1 MPPNPSLTSPR
12 SSTAPMHVDGDA
24 AASARAAR
32 ARLKA
37 RTRRLQ
43 AVIAGHAETTPPG
56 GAAVD
61 LEEFLLRGAAG
72 SPWGAS
78 LLLPAAGS
86 PPADGEGFALWLGS
100 ADDALDLPA
109 LHQHG
114 VTAIVNMALGGCED
128 VRRFVRAR
136 YRDRLGCEKFQYLA
150 ADALDAGGYPIWR
163 WWKGGDTVGFFWL
176 ACRPEGR
183 AVLVHCMQGVNRSAA
198 VAAAFMA
205 RQGPSPTGGPGLG
218 VLGAVD
224 WISRRRQPV
233 LQNVGFLKQLLDH
246 GSPGV
251 PWEPGEEE
259 EAEAPPAAV
268 EAYRVGDVLERGAP
282 GPGPAAAAASAPAAA
297 PCEGG
302 SCRNL
307 SSILQSMCRKY
318 EAPALRAGTA
328 ARRHGQARGRRIQTP
343 VAEGALWPGRCSS
356 LTASGVAQRL
366 GRLWGGRRAAEKA
379 PSPPRS
385 QWPAMSFSDSGGA
398 AFAPPPRAPGCADAA
413 GAPAAQ
419 KAAEEDWS
427 RQSTGVEEDLK
438 LRPLEPAGDGGR
450 KDGAGDAKLH
460 AAMTN
465 VSSIS
470 TPSTP
475 SISPTEFKS
484 QGAAVGELEVGSVV
498 DIGPR
503 QFLITG
509 ILGRGSFGT
518 VWCGEC
524 CEGKGKVAV
533 KSALCCSPA
542 ALRAA
547 EVEGALLRGLQGD
560 SRHLPALV
568 ASSTPRAGPG
578 AWHALLAMSLLPG
591 GCLLEEMRGAGRELA
606 ARFAGDAVGQAKE
619 ACRMA
624 ADLLDQLAPAM
635 AQVSALA
642 LHRDAHARRASLF
655 VRPVPPGEG
664 RWPDSWQAR
673 GWMAQAAV
681 EDLDGGDED
690 LWEAPEAV
698 VPAPVKDGP
707 VPIVPLAVAQG
718 RCYCSTGYTA
728 GGLEQ
733 CRFAWRALRVS
744 SAEPPSRFVKAEFLF
759 SDDGYWDWWASH
771 PGQPNAMTVR
781 PLIHACSEN
790 PCSVLEGPGTCTE
803 LIHVSD
809 GAELGLGDLR
819 ALFVECQETNPEA
832 AWPAASLGPLV
843 AAAAPARPAAVAKAA
858 GRPPAAAG
866 PPRAPPG
873 AAPFDDFLSV
883 RGSSRGPG
891 SELAAGEEAAAA
903 GGLGGKLE
911 GARVRFEEG
920 KRAAGDV
927 NLDGFPLGAEAAG
940 EGPVKKRSLGDLLV
954 ERAAKLKRAASDA
967 APRGSGDPVPDRAL
981 PGAGPSGGMAELAQ
995 ALVMAIREGKEGP
1008 PGDGG
1013 GDGLGSSDPAAVPRD
1028 LATKRAFCRRMAAA
1042 SPGRLTELSLQQMAD
1057 FLGSQ
1062 EGEAAVDATGPIAL
1076 RYLLTIYLPQHP
1088 VKEIGAQT
1096 YRELRTLAEAVDLLM
1111 QGKAAHACD
1120 LIVQRLKA
1128 LQVATTDGSWAAA
1141 KWLEL
1146 IPPRDEPTA
1155 IRSEE
1160 EELIRSIQLGEMK
1173 LDELSA
1179 RLAEGSA
1186 APPPWKMTF
1195 AEMRKKFPKQ
1205 PGETNTQHRL
1215 RGVAGPPLAT
1225 ALQCWSDE
1233 LSFGFG
1239 KSIVAVD
1246 LAARL
1251 VAAVRRHPGSL
1262 GHFARSFS
1270 MRADTFCGSGG
1281 SSNRRVRDALPLPLP
1296 STEEVDRWL
1305 AHSALPKAR
1314 RCRRRAVA
1322 REVSE
1327 QAWLHFSVVAL
1338 NYAFCGRAQEGWRH
1352 RPTLSKAQTQVYVHL
1367 KSRAA
1372 ALAEDPL
1379 AMVVAPAIDELA
1391 GGWGSAYEGETGVK
1405 ALPCRLCELAP
1416 GLPAR
1421 ECAATLDA
1429 IDFVDDEVGAWLRRP
1444 ELALLDQSDWPDPLP
1459 RARVNVETDADWEEL
1474 ALHLAS
1480 LGIFTTLAESELVR
1494 VRGEPV
1500 LNGLFAVE
1508 KKGTPAPGATR
1519 VTRLILNMVPG
1530 NSLLKAHVGEAALL
1544 AASTSWTSVVIPEGE
1559 LLLWSGDDQKGA
1571 FFVWRVPPAWHPYM
1585 AVGRPLA
1592 GELFGRSEPVV
1603 YVTSAVIAMGWSL
1616 AVPVFQH
1623 IHRRLC
1629 RLAPPLGAG
1638 LPSDGEWRK
1647 DCARP
1652 LVEAGSG
1659 QDAGLWQVYIDDFD
1673 APEIVE
1679 EVLARKLAGA
1689 PSDLQLQVR
1698 ASYEKASV
1706 SFSAEKAHCR
1716 QLRVERMG
1724 ADVDGVSGRLA
1735 VPAAKALAT
1744 AGLCLAAVQRRLV
1757 PWRVAMAA
1765 LGKLV
1770 RAFEFR
1776 RPLFGVLNSVWTL
1789 AASSAQGAYLD
1800 AEMVEELL
1808 MGVMVLP
1815 LAASSL
1821 RARIDGMVTS
1831 SDASEMGGGVC
1842 TSAGLREDVA
1852 AALQVP
1858 RTVPDQLGIG
1868 ARLLNMPE
1876 DPARPWAAANPRVP
1890 ARAVRRVLSVL
1901 LIGLFDGIGGLAVA
1915 FSRLPV
1921 RIAAFVA
1928 AETDAKARRVVRLRW
1943 PGVIDWGD
1951 VTRVGSE
1958 TVRDLFE
1965 AFGGLVDLVVVAA
1978 GSPCQ
1983 DLSRLNVGGRGLSGR
1998 KSSLFHEVPRIL
2010 ALLAA
2015 VFKDRLVW
2023 FVENVASMSDAN
2035 VELIL
2040 EALQVRPT
2048 LVCSSVFVPC
2058 RRPRLF
2064 WTSWGVTASA
2074 PLRLTDRGVYD
2085 ELVGPGVP
2093 LMDLAWEDEG
2103 CSWPGRPRCF
2113 PTLVCCRPQP
2123 SFPSAPR
2130 GFAAAS
2136 ETARQRWAAD
2146 GHRYHVALYED
2157 KNMIC
2162 IPSFPFL
2169 RLPTSEE
2176 RERLLGFDV
2185 GYTSLATKGSN
2196 PQGASDARAFLL
2208 GNSFSIHVVAWLRQ
2222 QLLHRRGALNRE
2234 LSIEEVSPVRV
2245 CRATRD
2251 QAGAFVTEPGE
2262 RDTAEARQLVLH
2274 YLSRAEKGGSDVRL
2288 DYGAPY
2294 RPRGW
2299 PRTSLGPFVWKWR
2312 VVVSMAWPGRS
2323 STHINV
2329 RELQAATAA
2338 IRWRARKVAQHG
2350 SRFLHLVDS
2359 QVVAAIVTK
2368 GRSSSRKLQPIL
2380 RRWMA
2385 VVVAA
2390 DMYPLIGYVVSE
2402 DNPADEPSRPAPVR
2416 RRGTRCQTL
2425 SSLRVSAETRRRYGR
2440 ALRALLAHFGA
2451 EQAGA
2456 DALRGDPEDADA
2468 LVAEYLE
2475 GLWASGA
2482 GIAAANSTLA
2492 GVCFAVPR
2500 LRRHLDLSWTLL
2512 KAWRHH
2518 EPASRVLPLT
2528 TEAVAAMAG
2537 FACAAGA
2544 FDVAALLLVGFEGM
2558 LRGAEVFALTAGD
2571 IVDRGEL
2578 FIVRISS
2585 SKTTAGKDCAEA
2597 VVVRSRMAVALLR
2610 IADSVR
2616 AQPGSEA
2623 ARAVARGLRLLQLA
2637 T

>member
-1 MPPNPSLTSPR
+1 
-12 SSTAPMHVDGDA
+12 
-24 AASARAAR
+24 
-32 ARLKA
+32 
-37 RTRRLQ
+37 
-43 AVIAGHAETTPPG
+43 
-56 GAAVD
+56 
-61 LEEFLLRGAAG
+61 
-72 SPWGAS
+72 
-78 LLLPAAGS
+78 
-86 PPADGEGFALWLGS
+86 
-100 ADDALDLPA
+100 
-109 LHQHG
+109 
-114 VTAIVNMALGGCED
+114 
-128 VRRFVRAR
+128 
-136 YRDRLGCEKFQYLA
+136 
-150 ADALDAGGYPIWR
+150 
-163 WWKGGDTVGFFWL
+163 
-176 ACRPEGR
+176 
-183 AVLVHCMQGVNRSAA
+183 
-198 VAAAFMA
+198 
-205 RQGPSPTGGPGLG
+205 
-218 VLGAVD
+218 
-224 WISRRRQPV
+224 
-233 LQNVGFLKQLLDH
+233 
-246 GSPGV
+246 
-251 PWEPGEEE
+251 
-259 EAEAPPAAV
+259 
-268 EAYRVGDVLERGAP
+268 
-282 GPGPAAAAASAPAAA
+282 
-297 PCEGG
+297 
-302 SCRNL
+302 
-307 SSILQSMCRKY
+307 
-318 EAPALRAGTA
+318 
-328 ARRHGQARGRRIQTP
+328 
-343 VAEGALWPGRCSS
+343 
-356 LTASGVAQRL
+356 
-366 GRLWGGRRAAEKA
+366 
-379 PSPPRS
+379 
-385 QWPAMSFSDSGGA
+385 MS
-398 AFAPPPRAPGCADAA
+398 
-413 GAPAAQ
+413 
-419 KAAEEDWS
+419 
-427 RQSTGVEEDLK
+427 
-438 LRPLEPAGDGGR
+438 
-450 KDGAGDAKLH
+450 
-460 AAMTN
+460 
-465 VSSIS
+465 
-470 TPSTP
+470 
-475 SISPTEFKS
+475 
-484 QGAAVGELEVGSVV
+484 
-498 DIGPR
+498 
-503 QFLITG
+503 
-509 ILGRGSFGT
+509 
-518 VWCGEC
+518 
-524 CEGKGKVAV
+524 
-533 KSALCCSPA
+533 
-542 ALRAA
+542 
-547 EVEGALLRGLQGD
+547 
-560 SRHLPALV
+560 
-568 ASSTPRAGPG
+568 
-578 AWHALLAMSLLPG
+578 
-591 GCLLEEMRGAGRELA
+591 
-606 ARFAGDAVGQAKE
+606 
-619 ACRMA
+619 
-624 ADLLDQLAPAM
+624 
-635 AQVSALA
+635 
-642 LHRDAHARRASLF
+642 
-655 VRPVPPGEG
+655 
-664 RWPDSWQAR
+664 
-673 GWMAQAAV
+673 
-681 EDLDGGDED
+681 
-690 LWEAPEAV
+690 
-698 VPAPVKDGP
+698 
-707 VPIVPLAVAQG
+707 
-718 RCYCSTGYTA
+718 
-728 GGLEQ
+728 
-733 CRFAWRALRVS
+733 
-744 SAEPPSRFVKAEFLF
+744 
-759 SDDGYWDWWASH
+759 
-771 PGQPNAMTVR
+771 
-781 PLIHACSEN
+781 
-790 PCSVLEGPGTCTE
+790 
-803 LIHVSD
+803 
-809 GAELGLGDLR
+809 
-819 ALFVECQETNPEA
+819 
-832 AWPAASLGPLV
+832 
-843 AAAAPARPAAVAKAA
+843 
-858 GRPPAAAG
+858 
-866 PPRAPPG
+866 
-873 AAPFDDFLSV
+873 
-883 RGSSRGPG
+883 
-891 SELAAGEEAAAA
+891 
-903 GGLGGKLE
+903 
-911 GARVRFEEG
+911 
-920 KRAAGDV
+920 
-927 NLDGFPLGAEAAG
+927 
-940 EGPVKKRSLGDLLV
+940 
-954 ERAAKLKRAASDA
+954 
-967 APRGSGDPVPDRAL
+967 
-981 PGAGPSGGMAELAQ
+981 
-995 ALVMAIREGKEGP
+995 
-1008 PGDGG
+1008 
-1013 GDGLGSSDPAAVPRD
+1013 
-1028 LATKRAFCRRMAAA
+1028 
-1042 SPGRLTELSLQQMAD
+1042 
-1057 FLGSQ
+1057 
-1062 EGEAAVDATGPIAL
+1062 
-1076 RYLLTIYLPQHP
+1076 
-1088 VKEIGAQT
+1088 
-1096 YRELRTLAEAVDLLM
+1096 
-1111 QGKAAHACD
+1111 
-1120 LIVQRLKA
+1120 
-1128 LQVATTDGSWAAA
+1128 
-1141 KWLEL
+1141 
-1146 IPPRDEPTA
+1146 
-1155 IRSEE
+1155 
-1160 EELIRSIQLGEMK
+1160 
-1173 LDELSA
+1173 
-1179 RLAEGSA
+1179 
-1186 APPPWKMTF
+1186 F

-1205 PGETNTQHRL
+1205 PGGTNTQRRL
-1215 RGVAGPPLAT
+1215 RAFKAPLRRALVGESAAWAKLGLPRAEIPPLAT

-1251 VAAVRRHPGSL
+1251 VAA
-1262 GHFARSFS
+1262 
-1270 MRADTFCGSGG
+1270 
-1281 SSNRRVRDALPLPLP
+1281 
-1296 STEEVDRWL
+1296 EVDRWL

-1327 QAWLHFSVVAL
+1327 QAWLYLSVVAL

-1379 AMVVAPAIDELA
+1379 AMVVVPAIDELA
-1391 GGWGSAYEGETGVK
+1391 GGCGSAYEGETGVK

-1474 ALHLAS
+1474 ALHLVS

-1544 AASTSWTSVVIPEGE
+1544 AASTSWTSVVIPEGK

-1571 FFVWRVPPAWHPYM
+1571 FFVWRAPPAWHPYM

-1592 GELFGRSEPVV
+1592 GKLFGRSEPVV

-1659 QDAGLWQVYIDDFD
+1659 QDAGWWQVYIDDFD

-1679 EVLARKLAGA
+1679 EVLARKLAGT

-1698 ASYEKASV
+1698 ASYERASV

-1735 VPAAKALAT
+1735 VPSAKALAA

-1757 PWRVAMAA
+1757 PWRAAMAA
-1765 LGKLV
+1765 LGKLA

-1776 RPLFGVLNSVWTL
+1776 RPLFGILNSVWTL

-1821 RARIDGMVTS
+1821 RPRIDGMVTS
-1831 SDASEMGGGVC
+1831 SDASEMGGGAC

-1958 TVRDLFE
+1958 AVRDLFE

-2035 VELIL
+2035 VELIS

-2162 IPSFPFL
+2162 TSSFPFL

-2196 PQGASDARAFLL
+2196 PQDASDARAFLL
-2208 GNSFSIHVVAWLRQ
+2208 GNSFSIHVVAWLCQ

-2234 LSIEEVSPVRV
+2234 LSIEEVSPVRA
-2245 CRATRD
+2245 CRATWD

-2262 RDTAEARQLVLH
+2262 PDTAEARQLVPH

-2288 DYGAPY
+2288 DYGVPY

-2299 PRTSLGPFVWKWR
+2299 PRTSLDPFVWEWR
-2312 VVVSMAWPGRS
+2312 VVVSTAWPGWS

-2368 GRSSSRKLQPIL
+2368 GRSSSRNLQPIL
-2380 RRWMA
+2380 KRWMA

-2390 DMYPLIGYVVSE
+2390 DMHPLIGYVVSE
-2402 DNPADEPSRPAPVR
+2402 DNPADEPSRRARSRETPRDALPD
-2416 RRGTRCQTL
+2416 
-2425 SSLRVSAETRRRYGR
+2425 SLFPEGVSGDAA
-2440 ALRALLAHFGA
+2440 ALR
-2451 EQAGA
+2451 AGA

-2482 GIAAANSTLA
+2482 GIAAANNTLA
-2492 GVCFAVPR
+2492 GVCFAAPR

-2544 FDVAALLLVGFEGM
+2544 FDVAAPLLVGFEGM
-2558 LRGAEVFALTAGD
+2558 LRGAEVFALTVGD

-2597 VVVRSRMAVALLR
+2597 VVVRSKIAVALLR
-2610 IADSVR
+2610 IAVRGLGAGARLSWRAPSQLRGALRASARGLGLAGPITWHSLRRGGASAFFVRSGSMEATLVAGRWASSATARLYIEGAVADSVR

-2637 T
+2637 TVKGLEKGVE

>member
-1 MPPNPSLTSPR
+1 
-12 SSTAPMHVDGDA
+12 
-24 AASARAAR
+24 
-32 ARLKA
+32 
-37 RTRRLQ
+37 
-43 AVIAGHAETTPPG
+43 
-56 GAAVD
+56 
-61 LEEFLLRGAAG
+61 
-72 SPWGAS
+72 
-78 LLLPAAGS
+78 
-86 PPADGEGFALWLGS
+86 
-100 ADDALDLPA
+100 
-109 LHQHG
+109 
-114 VTAIVNMALGGCED
+114 
-128 VRRFVRAR
+128 
-136 YRDRLGCEKFQYLA
+136 
-150 ADALDAGGYPIWR
+150 
-163 WWKGGDTVGFFWL
+163 
-176 ACRPEGR
+176 
-183 AVLVHCMQGVNRSAA
+183 
-198 VAAAFMA
+198 
-205 RQGPSPTGGPGLG
+205 
-218 VLGAVD
+218 
-224 WISRRRQPV
+224 
-233 LQNVGFLKQLLDH
+233 
-246 GSPGV
+246 
-251 PWEPGEEE
+251 
-259 EAEAPPAAV
+259 
-268 EAYRVGDVLERGAP
+268 
-282 GPGPAAAAASAPAAA
+282 
-297 PCEGG
+297 
-302 SCRNL
+302 
-307 SSILQSMCRKY
+307 
-318 EAPALRAGTA
+318 
-328 ARRHGQARGRRIQTP
+328 
-343 VAEGALWPGRCSS
+343 
-356 LTASGVAQRL
+356 
-366 GRLWGGRRAAEKA
+366 
-379 PSPPRS
+379 
-385 QWPAMSFSDSGGA
+385 MS
-398 AFAPPPRAPGCADAA
+398 
-413 GAPAAQ
+413 
-419 KAAEEDWS
+419 
-427 RQSTGVEEDLK
+427 
-438 LRPLEPAGDGGR
+438 
-450 KDGAGDAKLH
+450 
-460 AAMTN
+460 
-465 VSSIS
+465 
-470 TPSTP
+470 
-475 SISPTEFKS
+475 
-484 QGAAVGELEVGSVV
+484 
-498 DIGPR
+498 
-503 QFLITG
+503 
-509 ILGRGSFGT
+509 
-518 VWCGEC
+518 
-524 CEGKGKVAV
+524 
-533 KSALCCSPA
+533 
-542 ALRAA
+542 
-547 EVEGALLRGLQGD
+547 
-560 SRHLPALV
+560 
-568 ASSTPRAGPG
+568 
-578 AWHALLAMSLLPG
+578 
-591 GCLLEEMRGAGRELA
+591 
-606 ARFAGDAVGQAKE
+606 
-619 ACRMA
+619 
-624 ADLLDQLAPAM
+624 
-635 AQVSALA
+635 
-642 LHRDAHARRASLF
+642 
-655 VRPVPPGEG
+655 
-664 RWPDSWQAR
+664 
-673 GWMAQAAV
+673 
-681 EDLDGGDED
+681 
-690 LWEAPEAV
+690 
-698 VPAPVKDGP
+698 
-707 VPIVPLAVAQG
+707 
-718 RCYCSTGYTA
+718 
-728 GGLEQ
+728 
-733 CRFAWRALRVS
+733 
-744 SAEPPSRFVKAEFLF
+744 
-759 SDDGYWDWWASH
+759 
-771 PGQPNAMTVR
+771 
-781 PLIHACSEN
+781 
-790 PCSVLEGPGTCTE
+790 
-803 LIHVSD
+803 
-809 GAELGLGDLR
+809 
-819 ALFVECQETNPEA
+819 
-832 AWPAASLGPLV
+832 
-843 AAAAPARPAAVAKAA
+843 
-858 GRPPAAAG
+858 
-866 PPRAPPG
+866 
-873 AAPFDDFLSV
+873 
-883 RGSSRGPG
+883 
-891 SELAAGEEAAAA
+891 
-903 GGLGGKLE
+903 
-911 GARVRFEEG
+911 
-920 KRAAGDV
+920 
-927 NLDGFPLGAEAAG
+927 
-940 EGPVKKRSLGDLLV
+940 
-954 ERAAKLKRAASDA
+954 
-967 APRGSGDPVPDRAL
+967 
-981 PGAGPSGGMAELAQ
+981 
-995 ALVMAIREGKEGP
+995 
-1008 PGDGG
+1008 
-1013 GDGLGSSDPAAVPRD
+1013 
-1028 LATKRAFCRRMAAA
+1028 
-1042 SPGRLTELSLQQMAD
+1042 
-1057 FLGSQ
+1057 
-1062 EGEAAVDATGPIAL
+1062 
-1076 RYLLTIYLPQHP
+1076 
-1088 VKEIGAQT
+1088 
-1096 YRELRTLAEAVDLLM
+1096 
-1111 QGKAAHACD
+1111 
-1120 LIVQRLKA
+1120 
-1128 LQVATTDGSWAAA
+1128 
-1141 KWLEL
+1141 
-1146 IPPRDEPTA
+1146 
-1155 IRSEE
+1155 
-1160 EELIRSIQLGEMK
+1160 
-1173 LDELSA
+1173 
-1179 RLAEGSA
+1179 
-1186 APPPWKMTF
+1186 F

-1215 RGVAGPPLAT
+1215 RAFKARVLVGESAARAKLGLPRAEIPPLAT

-1262 GHFARSFS
+1262 GNFARSFS
-1270 MRADTFCGSGG
+1270 MRAETFCGSGG

-1305 AHSALPKAR
+1305 AHSALPRAR
-1314 RCRRRAVA
+1314 KCRRRAVA

-1327 QAWLHFSVVAL
+1327 QAWLHLSAVAL

-1379 AMVVAPAIDELA
+1379 AMVAAPAIDELA
-1391 GGWGSAYEGETGVK
+1391 GGCGSAYEGESGVK

-1429 IDFVDDEVGAWLRRP
+1429 VDFVDDEVGAWLRRP

-1459 RARVNVETDADWEEL
+1459 RARVNVETEADWEEL
-1474 ALHLAS
+1474 ALHLVS

-1519 VTRLILNMVPG
+1519 VTRPILNMVPG

-1571 FFVWRVPPAWHPYM
+1571 FFAWRAPPAWHPYM

-1592 GELFGRSEPVV
+1592 GKLFGRSEPVV

-1638 LPSDGEWRK
+1638 LPPDGEWRK

-1659 QDAGLWQVYIDDFD
+1659 QDAGWWQVYIDDFD

-1679 EVLARKLAGA
+1679 EVLARKLVGT

-1698 ASYEKASV
+1698 ASYERASV

-1735 VPAAKALAT
+1735 VPASKALAT

-1789 AASSAQGAYLD
+1789 AASSAQGAVLD

-1821 RARIDGMVTS
+1821 RARIDGVVTS

-1842 TSAGLREDVA
+1842 ASAGLREDVA
-1852 AALQVP
+1852 AAVQVP
-1858 RTVPDQLGIG
+1858 RTVPDQLGMG

-1921 RIAAFVA
+1921 RIAACVA

-2010 ALLAA
+2010 AVLAA
-2015 VFKDRLVW
+2015 VFRDRLVW
-2023 FVENVASMSDAN
+2023 FVENVASMSDVN
-2035 VELIL
+2035 VELIS
-2040 EALQVRPT
+2040 EALRVRPT

-2074 PLRLTDRGVYD
+2074 PLRLADRGVYD

-2103 CSWPGRPRCF
+2103 CSWSGRPRCF

-2136 ETARQRWAAD
+2136 EAARQRWAAD

-2162 IPSFPFL
+2162 TSSFPFL

-2185 GYTSLATKGSN
+2185 GHTSLATKGSN
-2196 PQGASDARAFLL
+2196 PRGASDAGAFLL
-2208 GNSFSIHVVAWLRQ
+2208 GNSFSIHVVAWLCQ
-2222 QLLHRRGALNRE
+2222 QLLHRRGALNRD
-2234 LSIEEVSPVRV
+2234 LSIEEVPPVRE
-2245 CRATRD
+2245 CRATWD
-2251 QAGAFVTEPGE
+2251 QAGAFVAEPGE
-2262 RDTAEARQLVLH
+2262 PDTAEARQLVLH
-2274 YLSRAEKGGSDVRL
+2274 YLSRAEKGGSDVRM
-2288 DYGAPY
+2288 DYGVPY

-2299 PRTSLGPFVWKWR
+2299 PRTSLDPFVWKWR

-2323 STHINV
+2323 SAHINV
-2329 RELQAATAA
+2329 RELQAATSA

-2350 SRFLHLVDS
+2350 GRILHLVDS

-2380 RRWMA
+2380 KRWMA

-2390 DMYPLIGYVVSE
+2390 DMYPLTGYVVSE
-2402 DNPADEPSRPAPVR
+2402 DNPADEP
-2416 RRGTRCQTL
+2416 
-2425 SSLRVSAETRRRYGR
+2425 VSAETRRRYGR

-2482 GIAAANSTLA
+2482 GIAAANNTLA
-2492 GVCFAVPR
+2492 GVCFAAPR
-2500 LRRHLDLSWTLL
+2500 LRRRLDLSWTLL
-2512 KAWRHH
+2512 KAWRHR

-2558 LRGAEVFALTAGD
+2558 LRGAEVFALTVGD

-2578 FIVRISS
+2578 FVVRISS

-2597 VVVRSRMAVALLR
+2597 VVIRSRMAAAFLR
-2610 IADSVR
+2610 IAVRGLGAGARLSWRTPSQLRGALRALARGLGLAGPITWHSLRRGGASAFFVRSGSMEATLVAGRWASSATARLYIEGAVADSVR

>member
-1 MPPNPSLTSPR
+1 
-12 SSTAPMHVDGDA
+12 
-24 AASARAAR
+24 
-32 ARLKA
+32 
-37 RTRRLQ
+37 
-43 AVIAGHAETTPPG
+43 
-56 GAAVD
+56 
-61 LEEFLLRGAAG
+61 
-72 SPWGAS
+72 
-78 LLLPAAGS
+78 
-86 PPADGEGFALWLGS
+86 
-100 ADDALDLPA
+100 
-109 LHQHG
+109 
-114 VTAIVNMALGGCED
+114 
-128 VRRFVRAR
+128 
-136 YRDRLGCEKFQYLA
+136 
-150 ADALDAGGYPIWR
+150 
-163 WWKGGDTVGFFWL
+163 
-176 ACRPEGR
+176 
-183 AVLVHCMQGVNRSAA
+183 
-198 VAAAFMA
+198 
-205 RQGPSPTGGPGLG
+205 
-218 VLGAVD
+218 
-224 WISRRRQPV
+224 
-233 LQNVGFLKQLLDH
+233 
-246 GSPGV
+246 
-251 PWEPGEEE
+251 
-259 EAEAPPAAV
+259 
-268 EAYRVGDVLERGAP
+268 
-282 GPGPAAAAASAPAAA
+282 
-297 PCEGG
+297 
-302 SCRNL
+302 
-307 SSILQSMCRKY
+307 
-318 EAPALRAGTA
+318 
-328 ARRHGQARGRRIQTP
+328 
-343 VAEGALWPGRCSS
+343 
-356 LTASGVAQRL
+356 
-366 GRLWGGRRAAEKA
+366 
-379 PSPPRS
+379 
-385 QWPAMSFSDSGGA
+385 
-398 AFAPPPRAPGCADAA
+398 
-413 GAPAAQ
+413 
-419 KAAEEDWS
+419 
-427 RQSTGVEEDLK
+427 
-438 LRPLEPAGDGGR
+438 
-450 KDGAGDAKLH
+450 
-460 AAMTN
+460 
-465 VSSIS
+465 
-470 TPSTP
+470 
-475 SISPTEFKS
+475 
-484 QGAAVGELEVGSVV
+484 
-498 DIGPR
+498 
-503 QFLITG
+503 
-509 ILGRGSFGT
+509 
-518 VWCGEC
+518 
-524 CEGKGKVAV
+524 
-533 KSALCCSPA
+533 
-542 ALRAA
+542 
-547 EVEGALLRGLQGD
+547 
-560 SRHLPALV
+560 
-568 ASSTPRAGPG
+568 
-578 AWHALLAMSLLPG
+578 
-591 GCLLEEMRGAGRELA
+591 
-606 ARFAGDAVGQAKE
+606 
-619 ACRMA
+619 
-624 ADLLDQLAPAM
+624 
-635 AQVSALA
+635 
-642 LHRDAHARRASLF
+642 
-655 VRPVPPGEG
+655 G
-664 RWPDSWQAR
+664 RWPDLRQAR

-698 VPAPVKDGP
+698 VPAPVEDGP
-707 VPIVPLAVAQG
+707 VPIVPLAVGQG

-744 SAEPPSRFVKAEFLF
+744 SAEPPLRFVKAEFLF

-771 PGQPNAMTVR
+771 PGQPSAMTAR
-781 PLIHACSEN
+781 PFIRVCSEN

-927 NLDGFPLGAEAAG
+927 NLDGSPLGAEAAG

-1013 GDGLGSSDPAAVPRD
+1013 GGGLGSSDPAAVPRD

-1088 VKEIGAQT
+1088 VKEIGVQT
-1096 YRELRTLAEAVDLLM
+1096 HRELRTLAEAVDLLM

-1155 IRSEE
+1155 IRREE

-1179 RLAEGSA
+1179 RLAFAETKAPAAAPPAPLAAAAGGPPPQAEGSA
-1186 APPPWKMTF
+1186 APPPWKMSF

-1205 PGETNTQHRL
+1205 PGVADASIKGASPAKGAGGGV
-1215 RGVAGPPLAT
+1215 RGVGQTRFTEGGDRATLGGGGEGVAEPPLAT

-1296 STEEVDRWL
+1296 STEEVGRWL

-1322 REVSE
+1322 RVVSE
-1327 QAWLHFSVVAL
+1327 QAWLHLSVVAL

-1352 RPTLSKAQTQVYVHL
+1352 KPTLSKAQTQVYVHL

-1379 AMVVAPAIDELA
+1379 AMVVVPAIDELA
-1391 GGWGSAYEGETGVK
+1391 GGCGSAYEGETGVK

-1429 IDFVDDEVGAWLRRP
+1429 IVFVDDEVGAWLRRP
-1444 ELALLDQSDWPDPLP
+1444 GLALLDQSDWPDPLP

-1474 ALHLAS
+1474 ALHLVS

-1508 KKGTPAPGATR
+1508 KKGAPAPGATR

-1544 AASTSWTSVVIPEGE
+1544 AASTSWTSVVIPEGK

-1616 AVPVFQH
+1616 A
-1623 IHRRLC
+1623 
-1629 RLAPPLGAG
+1629 
-1638 LPSDGEWRK
+1638 
-1647 DCARP
+1647 
-1652 LVEAGSG
+1652 AGSG
-1659 QDAGLWQVYIDDFD
+1659 QDAGWWQVYIDDFD

-1698 ASYEKASV
+1698 ASYERASV

-1744 AGLCLAAVQRRLV
+1744 AGLCLAAVQRRLA

-1765 LGKLV
+1765 LGKLA

-1776 RPLFGVLNSVWTL
+1776 RPLFGILNSVWRL

-1876 DPARPWAAANPRVP
+1876 GPARPWAAANPRVP

-2035 VELIL
+2035 VELIS

-2146 GHRYHVALYED
+2146 GHRYHAALYEG
-2157 KNMIC
+2157 KTMIC
-2162 IPSFPFL
+2162 TPSFPFL
-2169 RLPTSEE
+2169 RIPTSEE

-2185 GYTSLATKGSN
+2185 RYTSLATKGSN
-2196 PQGASDARAFLL
+2196 PQDASDARAFLL
-2208 GNSFSIHVVAWLRQ
+2208 GNSFSIHVVAWLCQ

-2234 LSIEEVSPVRV
+2234 LSVEEVSPVRV

-2262 RDTAEARQLVLH
+2262 PDTAEARKLVLH

-2288 DYGAPY
+2288 DYGVPY

-2338 IRWRARKVAQHG
+2338 IRWRARKVAQRG

-2390 DMYPLIGYVVSE
+2390 DMHPLIGYVVSE
-2402 DNPADEPSRPAPVR
+2402 DNPADEPSRMLLWRGSKPR
-2416 RRGTRCQTL
+2416 RRGR
-2425 SSLRVSAETRRRYGR
+2425 
-2440 ALRALLAHFGA
+2440 
-2451 EQAGA
+2451 
-2456 DALRGDPEDADA
+2456 P
-2468 LVAEYLE
+2468 
-2475 GLWASGA
+2475 
-2482 GIAAANSTLA
+2482 
-2492 GVCFAVPR
+2492 VPR
-2500 LRRHLDLSWTLL
+2500 AR
-2512 KAWRHH
+2512 
-2518 EPASRVLPLT
+2518 P
-2528 TEAVAAMAG
+2528 
-2537 FACAAGA
+2537 
-2544 FDVAALLLVGFEGM
+2544 
-2558 LRGAEVFALTAGD
+2558 LTAGP
-2571 IVDRGEL
+2571 L
-2578 FIVRISS
+2578 
-2585 SKTTAGKDCAEA
+2585 
-2597 VVVRSRMAVALLR
+2597 
-2610 IADSVR
+2610 
-2616 AQPGSEA
+2616 P
-2623 ARAVARGLRLLQLA
+2623 
-2637 T
+2637 

>member
-1 MPPNPSLTSPR
+1 
-12 SSTAPMHVDGDA
+12 
-24 AASARAAR
+24 
-32 ARLKA
+32 
-37 RTRRLQ
+37 
-43 AVIAGHAETTPPG
+43 
-56 GAAVD
+56 
-61 LEEFLLRGAAG
+61 
-72 SPWGAS
+72 
-78 LLLPAAGS
+78 
-86 PPADGEGFALWLGS
+86 
-100 ADDALDLPA
+100 
-109 LHQHG
+109 
-114 VTAIVNMALGGCED
+114 
-128 VRRFVRAR
+128 
-136 YRDRLGCEKFQYLA
+136 
-150 ADALDAGGYPIWR
+150 
-163 WWKGGDTVGFFWL
+163 
-176 ACRPEGR
+176 
-183 AVLVHCMQGVNRSAA
+183 
-198 VAAAFMA
+198 
-205 RQGPSPTGGPGLG
+205 
-218 VLGAVD
+218 
-224 WISRRRQPV
+224 
-233 LQNVGFLKQLLDH
+233 
-246 GSPGV
+246 
-251 PWEPGEEE
+251 
-259 EAEAPPAAV
+259 
-268 EAYRVGDVLERGAP
+268 
-282 GPGPAAAAASAPAAA
+282 
-297 PCEGG
+297 
-302 SCRNL
+302 
-307 SSILQSMCRKY
+307 
-318 EAPALRAGTA
+318 
-328 ARRHGQARGRRIQTP
+328 
-343 VAEGALWPGRCSS
+343 
-356 LTASGVAQRL
+356 
-366 GRLWGGRRAAEKA
+366 
-379 PSPPRS
+379 
-385 QWPAMSFSDSGGA
+385 
-398 AFAPPPRAPGCADAA
+398 
-413 GAPAAQ
+413 
-419 KAAEEDWS
+419 
-427 RQSTGVEEDLK
+427 
-438 LRPLEPAGDGGR
+438 
-450 KDGAGDAKLH
+450 
-460 AAMTN
+460 
-465 VSSIS
+465 
-470 TPSTP
+470 
-475 SISPTEFKS
+475 
-484 QGAAVGELEVGSVV
+484 
-498 DIGPR
+498 
-503 QFLITG
+503 
-509 ILGRGSFGT
+509 
-518 VWCGEC
+518 
-524 CEGKGKVAV
+524 
-533 KSALCCSPA
+533 
-542 ALRAA
+542 
-547 EVEGALLRGLQGD
+547 
-560 SRHLPALV
+560 
-568 ASSTPRAGPG
+568 
-578 AWHALLAMSLLPG
+578 
-591 GCLLEEMRGAGRELA
+591 
-606 ARFAGDAVGQAKE
+606 
-619 ACRMA
+619 
-624 ADLLDQLAPAM
+624 
-635 AQVSALA
+635 
-642 LHRDAHARRASLF
+642 
-655 VRPVPPGEG
+655 
-664 RWPDSWQAR
+664 
-673 GWMAQAAV
+673 MAQAAV

-698 VPAPVKDGP
+698 VPAPVEDGP

-733 CRFAWRALRVS
+733 RRFAWRALRVS
-744 SAEPPSRFVKAEFLF
+744 SAEPPLRFVKAEFLF

-771 PGQPNAMTVR
+771 PGQPSAMTVR
-781 PLIHACSEN
+781 PLIHVCSEN

-809 GAELGLGDLR
+809 GAELGPGDLR
-819 ALFVECQETNPEA
+819 ALSVECQETNPEA

-1062 EGEAAVDATGPIAL
+1062 EGGAAVDATGPIAL

-1088 VKEIGAQT
+1088 VKEIGVQT
-1096 YRELRTLAEAVDLLM
+1096 CRELRTLAEAVDLLM

-1120 LIVQRLKA
+1120 LIV

-1160 EELIRSIQLGEMK
+1160 QELIRSIQLGEMK

-1179 RLAEGSA
+1179 RLASAKTKASAAAPPAPLAAAAGGPPPQAEGSA
-1186 APPPWKMTF
+1186 APPPWKMSF

-1205 PGETNTQHRL
+1205 PGETNAQHRL
-1215 RGVAGPPLAT
+1215 RAFKARAAGVAEPPLAT

-1327 QAWLHFSVVAL
+1327 QAWLYLSVVAL

-1379 AMVVAPAIDELA
+1379 AMVVVPAIDELA
-1391 GGWGSAYEGETGVK
+1391 GGCGSAYEGETGVK

-1474 ALHLAS
+1474 ALHLVS

-1544 AASTSWTSVVIPEGE
+1544 AASTSWTSVVIPEGK

-1592 GELFGRSEPVV
+1592 GKLFGRSEPVV

-1659 QDAGLWQVYIDDFD
+1659 QDAGWWQVYIDDFD

-1679 EVLARKLAGA
+1679 EVLARKLVGTT
-1689 PSDLQLQVR
+1689 SDLQLQVR
-1698 ASYEKASV
+1698 ASYERASV
-1706 SFSAEKAHCR
+1706 SFSAEKARCR

-1735 VPAAKALAT
+1735 VPSAKALAT

-1757 PWRVAMAA
+1757 SWRVAMAA

-1776 RPLFGVLNSVWTL
+1776 RPLFGILSSVWTL

-1876 DPARPWAAANPRVP
+1876 DPARPLAAANPRVP

-1958 TVRDLFE
+1958 AVRDLFE

-2035 VELIL
+2035 VELIS

-2064 WTSWGVTASA
+2064 WTSWGITASA

-2093 LMDLAWEDEG
+2093 LMDPAWEDEG
-2103 CSWPGRPRCF
+2103 FSWPGRPRCF

-2162 IPSFPFL
+2162 TSSFPFL

-2208 GNSFSIHVVAWLRQ
+2208 GNSFSIHVVAWLCQ

-2245 CRATRD
+2245 CRATWD

-2262 RDTAEARQLVLH
+2262 PDTAEARQLVLH

-2288 DYGAPY
+2288 DYGVPY

-2299 PRTSLGPFVWKWR
+2299 PRTSLDPFVWKWR

-2329 RELQAATAA
+2329 RELQAAAAA

-2380 RRWMA
+2380 KRWMA

-2402 DNPADEPSRPAPVR
+2402 DNPADEPSRRVLW
-2416 RRGTRCQTL
+2416 RG
-2425 SSLRVSAETRRRYGR
+2425 SSPGGEGDPCRARGRSPQARSRETPRDALPDSLFPGGVGGDAAALRA

-2456 DALRGDPEDADA
+2456 DALRGDPADADA

-2482 GIAAANSTLA
+2482 GIVAANNTLA

-2512 KAWRHH
+2512 KTWRHH

-2558 LRGAEVFALTAGD
+2558 LRGAEVFALTVGD

-2610 IADSVR
+2610 IAVRGLGAGARLSWRTPSQLRGALRALARGLGLAGPITRHSLRRGGASAFFVRSGSMEATLVAGRWASSATARLYIEGAVADSVR

>member
-1 MPPNPSLTSPR
+1 
-12 SSTAPMHVDGDA
+12 
-24 AASARAAR
+24 
-32 ARLKA
+32 
-37 RTRRLQ
+37 
-43 AVIAGHAETTPPG
+43 
-56 GAAVD
+56 
-61 LEEFLLRGAAG
+61 
-72 SPWGAS
+72 
-78 LLLPAAGS
+78 
-86 PPADGEGFALWLGS
+86 
-100 ADDALDLPA
+100 
-109 LHQHG
+109 
-114 VTAIVNMALGGCED
+114 
-128 VRRFVRAR
+128 
-136 YRDRLGCEKFQYLA
+136 
-150 ADALDAGGYPIWR
+150 
-163 WWKGGDTVGFFWL
+163 
-176 ACRPEGR
+176 
-183 AVLVHCMQGVNRSAA
+183 
-198 VAAAFMA
+198 
-205 RQGPSPTGGPGLG
+205 
-218 VLGAVD
+218 
-224 WISRRRQPV
+224 
-233 LQNVGFLKQLLDH
+233 
-246 GSPGV
+246 
-251 PWEPGEEE
+251 
-259 EAEAPPAAV
+259 
-268 EAYRVGDVLERGAP
+268 
-282 GPGPAAAAASAPAAA
+282 
-297 PCEGG
+297 
-302 SCRNL
+302 
-307 SSILQSMCRKY
+307 
-318 EAPALRAGTA
+318 
-328 ARRHGQARGRRIQTP
+328 
-343 VAEGALWPGRCSS
+343 
-356 LTASGVAQRL
+356 
-366 GRLWGGRRAAEKA
+366 
-379 PSPPRS
+379 
-385 QWPAMSFSDSGGA
+385 
-398 AFAPPPRAPGCADAA
+398 
-413 GAPAAQ
+413 
-419 KAAEEDWS
+419 
-427 RQSTGVEEDLK
+427 
-438 LRPLEPAGDGGR
+438 
-450 KDGAGDAKLH
+450 
-460 AAMTN
+460 
-465 VSSIS
+465 
-470 TPSTP
+470 
-475 SISPTEFKS
+475 
-484 QGAAVGELEVGSVV
+484 
-498 DIGPR
+498 
-503 QFLITG
+503 
-509 ILGRGSFGT
+509 
-518 VWCGEC
+518 
-524 CEGKGKVAV
+524 
-533 KSALCCSPA
+533 
-542 ALRAA
+542 
-547 EVEGALLRGLQGD
+547 
-560 SRHLPALV
+560 
-568 ASSTPRAGPG
+568 
-578 AWHALLAMSLLPG
+578 
-591 GCLLEEMRGAGRELA
+591 
-606 ARFAGDAVGQAKE
+606 
-619 ACRMA
+619 
-624 ADLLDQLAPAM
+624 
-635 AQVSALA
+635 
-642 LHRDAHARRASLF
+642 
-655 VRPVPPGEG
+655 
-664 RWPDSWQAR
+664 
-673 GWMAQAAV
+673 MAQAAV

-698 VPAPVKDGP
+698 VPAPVEDGP

-744 SAEPPSRFVKAEFLF
+744 SAEPPLRFVKAEFLF

-771 PGQPNAMTVR
+771 PGQPSAMT
-781 PLIHACSEN
+781 
-790 PCSVLEGPGTCTE
+790 GPGTCTE

-1013 GDGLGSSDPAAVPRD
+1013 GGGLGSSDPAAVPRD

-1088 VKEIGAQT
+1088 VKEIGVQT

-1128 LQVATTDGSWAAA
+1128 LLVATTDGSWAAA

-1173 LDELSA
+1173 LDELPA
-1179 RLAEGSA
+1179 RLASA
-1186 APPPWKMTF
+1186 KT
-1195 AEMRKKFPKQ
+1195 
-1205 PGETNTQHRL
+1205 PGGVADASIKGASPAKGAGGGV
-1215 RGVAGPPLAT
+1215 RGVGQTRFTEGGDRAALGGGGEGVAEPPLAT

-1474 ALHLAS
+1474 ALHLVS

-1494 VRGEPV
+1494 ARGEPV

-1508 KKGTPAPGATR
+1508 KKGAPAPGATR
-1519 VTRLILNMVPG
+1519 VTRLTLDMVPG

-1544 AASTSWTSVVIPEGE
+1544 AASTSWTSVVIPLGK

-1629 RLAPPLGAG
+1629 RLAPPLGVG
-1638 LPSDGEWRK
+1638 PPSDGEWRK

-1659 QDAGLWQVYIDDFD
+1659 QDAGWWQVYIDDFD

-1735 VPAAKALAT
+1735 VPAAKAPAT

-1776 RPLFGVLNSVWTL
+1776 RPLFGILNSVWRL

-1943 PGVIDWGD
+1943 IGVIDWGD
-1951 VTRVGSE
+1951 VARVGSE

-2035 VELIL
+2035 VELIS

-2103 CSWPGRPRCF
+2103 CSWPGRPR
-2113 PTLVCCRPQP
+2113 
-2123 SFPSAPR
+2123 
-2130 GFAAAS
+2130 
-2136 ETARQRWAAD
+2136 
-2146 GHRYHVALYED
+2146 
-2157 KNMIC
+2157 
-2162 IPSFPFL
+2162 
-2169 RLPTSEE
+2169 

-2196 PQGASDARAFLL
+2196 PQDASDARAFLL
-2208 GNSFSIHVVAWLRQ
+2208 GNSFSIHVVAWLCQ
-2222 QLLHRRGALNRE
+2222 QLLHRRGALNGE
-2234 LSIEEVSPVRV
+2234 LSIEEVPPVRV
-2245 CRATRD
+2245 CRATWD
-2251 QAGAFVTEPGE
+2251 QAGAFTEPGE
-2262 RDTAEARQLVLH
+2262 PDTAEARQLVLH

-2288 DYGAPY
+2288 DYGVPY

-2329 RELQAATAA
+2329 RELQAAAAA

-2350 SRFLHLVDS
+2350 GRFLHLVDS

-2402 DNPADEPSRPAPVR
+2402 DSPADEPS
-2416 RRGTRCQTL
+2416 
-2425 SSLRVSAETRRRYGR
+2425 RVSAETRRRHGR

-2482 GIAAANSTLA
+2482 GIAAANNTLA

-2518 EPASRVLPLT
+2518 EPASRVLPLA

-2544 FDVAALLLVGFEGM
+2544 FDVAAPLLVGFEGM
-2558 LRGAEVFALTAGD
+2558 LRGAEVFALAWQLQFSNDGLSLVIALPVT
-2571 IVDRGEL
+2571 
-2578 FIVRISS
+2578 
-2585 SKTTAGKDCAEA
+2585 KAGKRRHCEESVTLHDARIVHFIKVLTQHLPPESSLLQGT
-2597 VVVRSRMAVALLR
+2597 VPEFRDVFKALLR
-2610 IADSVR
+2610 SLNLERHGYHIYSLRRGGATTHYRRFENMGLTLIVGRWQDT
-2616 AQPGSEA
+2616 
-2623 ARAVARGLRLLQLA
+2623 AVARLYISDGVQTLLQNDFLPAELERFRVLA
-2637 T
+2637 SALNFDVG